1 MVQSRGKEPSENGF
15 VQKVMFQKLP
25 SILPTA
31 LVKMSNRRGADQRAV
46 GHHGERDD
54 HVDVAEPLDALFE
67 AEVHGDAGQQGAHE
81 QDRYLKPERGR
92 DAEHPRQRGL
102 HRGQGDAHGHGGTEQ
117 QAEDE
122 EHVHAAPEEAV
133 LLFADDHVG
142 GGADAQEGLAA
153 DVEHVGDGQGGDEI
167 GAPRVRP
174 PVQQQVGEGPVIG
187 LRAHGRCVLRWLH
200 DVPQGLDDRPE
211 HDRPGHPGTEDHG
224 YP

>member
-1 MVQSRGKEPSENGF
+1 MKKQNENGRISEDRLSRAN
-15 VQKVMFQKLP
+15 KRKKNNTIA
-25 SILPTA
+25 SILVMTGCL
-31 LVKMSNRRGADQRAV
+31 LVLV
-46 GHHGERDD
+46 L
-54 HVDVAEPLDALFE
+54 VTYVAGILYSWIDRKFQDNANDLAAAAEAGGQTESAAEAAKTYTQEEVDALIAE
-67 AEVHGDAGQQGAHE
+67 A
-81 QDRYLKPERGR
+81 K
-92 DAEHPRQRGL
+92 
-102 HRGQGDAHGHGGTEQ
+102 Q